1 MKVRGKTHDIG
12 SVRLE
17 DGGGVA
23 QGALVLSNGIPI
35 DLLVLLLMQK
45 RILVR
50 GRNCCWMN
58 IVLCKGATLGLI
70 VDFLPKV
77 LRKYSR
83 QMLAKES
90 FRSSCCIRKVGLKCS
105 HEYLIRRDT
114 SCMER
119 LSS

>member
-1 MKVRGKTHDIG
+1 MSTSMGVGGKIHGIG
-12 SVRLE
+12 SIGFE
-17 DGGGVA
+17 DGGIVI
-23 QGALVLSNGIPI
+23 QGTVVLSNGIPI

-50 GRNCCWMN
+50 GRNFCWTN

-70 VDFLPKV
+70 VIFLPKV

-90 FRSSCCIRKVGLKCS
+90 FR
-105 HEYLIRRDT
+105 
-114 SCMER
+114 
-119 LSS
+119 